1 MGYIIHAGDK
11 PYLTG
16 DPLPDVDD
24 RTQAADLSPYT
35 WVCTMR
41 DRGSYTELF
50 VISGTISGSSLGVL
64 TITPDA
70 TGLSNIAAMT
80 TGKYVIRAR
89 GTSGSQIH
97 TWEDSF
103 DVQN

>member
-16 DPLPDVDD
+16 NLPDVDD

-35 WVCTMR
+35 WTATMR
-41 DRGSYTELF
+41 DRGSYNELF
-50 VISGTISGSSLGVL
+50 EITGTVSGDNAGVL
-64 TITPDA
+64 TITPDSD
-70 TGLSNIAAMT
+70 GLTAIAALT

-89 GTSGSQIH
+89 GTSGAQIH